1 MDIYKNIMS
10 EEVNM
15 YEDNGEE
22 PGVFEN
28 IDCSYALNISQV
40 LI

>member
-10 EEVNM
+10 EEINM

-22 PGVFEN
+22 LGVFEN
-28 IDCSYALNISQV
+28 IDCSYAFNIS
-40 LI
+40 

>member
-1 MDIYKNIMS
+1 MS
-10 EEVNM
+10 EEINM
-15 YEDNGEE
+15 SEDNGEE

-28 IDCSYALNISQV
+28 IDCSYVFNIFQV